1 MACPSTRTRS
11 RDRRHGPPR
20 PTPRAARR
28 RPSQRETRLKMAAFF
43 LGGEGHYP
51 RTPLAGDRRRRGR
64 VARKCAPLHRG
75 RSRGAG
81 CRPLVPQPA
90 AHQTAKMAA
99 QPRVI
104 AMIPARGGSVSIP
117 KKNIKPLAGRP
128 LIDWVIKPAIH
139 SGCFAEVWVSTD
151 DVSGAFEPR
160 VPASA
165 DRLAHARLHRCH
177 RPRSP
182 LLPSSVAPRCTG
194 AHLKRRRRLPQPSPR
209 SWTSSERTQT
219 TTYSV

>member
-75 RSRGAG
+75 RSRECAVV
-81 CRPLVPQPA
+81 RWLVPQPRSAPDRKNGGPASCHRDDPRARRLRVHPQEKHQAARGPA
-90 AHQTAKMAA
+90 AHRLGDQARHP
-99 QPRVI
+99 QRLL
-104 AMIPARGGSVSIP
+104 RGGLGLDRRCEWSI
-117 KKNIKPLAGRP
+117 
-128 LIDWVIKPAIH
+128 
-139 SGCFAEVWVSTD
+139 
-151 DVSGAFEPR
+151 
-160 VPASA
+160 
-165 DRLAHARLHRCH
+165 
-177 RPRSP
+177 
-182 LLPSSVAPRCTG
+182 
-194 AHLKRRRRLPQPSPR
+194 
-209 SWTSSERTQT
+209 
-219 TTYSV
+219 